1 MDLKLLRGKMDVKEA
16 IKRRRSIRK
25 YKDTLVSD
33 EIINELLEAARLA
46 PSAYNAQPWKFMVI
60 TEREIFKKFREE
72 EVFTKEFIYS
82 VPLMFVCLVV
92 DDSYPSRSEDKFP
105 LRDLA
110 LEDISIASQNIV
122 LRATELGLGS
132 CYVGVMSREKIRK
145 VLSIPMRYIIPYVI
159 TFGYAD
165 EEPGARTLKKMDEIR
180 F

>member
-1 MDLKLLRGKMDVKEA
+1 MDVIEA
-16 IKRRRSIRK
+16 IKKRRSIRK
-25 YKDTLVSD
+25 YKDTPVSE

-46 PSAYNAQPWKFMVI
+46 PSAYNSQPCKFMVI
-60 TEREIFKKFREE
+60 TDREIFKKFKEE

-82 VPLMFVCLVV
+82 VPLIIVCLVV
-92 DDSYPSRSEDKFP
+92 DDSYPSRAEDKFP

-145 VLSIPMRYIIPYVI
+145 VLNIPMKYIIPYVI
-159 TFGYAD
+159 TLGYSD
-165 EEPGARTLKKMDEIR
+165 ETPGVRTLKSVNEIR
-180 F
+180 FK